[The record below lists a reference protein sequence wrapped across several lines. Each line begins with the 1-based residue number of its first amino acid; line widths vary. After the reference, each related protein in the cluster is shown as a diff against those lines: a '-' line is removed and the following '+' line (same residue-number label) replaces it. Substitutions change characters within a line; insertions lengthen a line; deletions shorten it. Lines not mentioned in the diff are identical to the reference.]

1 MRKLSGFAQPL
12 LGVLLWLWPLAS
24 VAQSDVP
31 LCDEFSMGGVEEA
44 MRANPGHDK
53 RCHAL
58 GMALIRQAGPHDYR
72 LFRAEAIF
80 RTLLRL
86 RPRAPFATIGF
97 AELKMRRRELGL
109 KGEGA
114 ASAIHEEAERATRI
128 RPVLPEAYVTLGRAE
143 LLDGCLPCAER
154 SAGLARQLG
163 VDSPEL
169 ALLRSRIDEQ
179 AGKPEEAR
187 AVLEGAIAAPGL
199 AQEPR
204 AWLQVALAELQVRSG
219 KLDDAD
225 RLFAEAAGSQPD
237 NVSAIIRRA
246 QVRLFEGGDLQG
258 ALDVGTANRRAAA
271 SAEIKR
277 MRAIAGYLAWSRDRS
292 AGRASE
298 QDLRR
303 IAQSSYLSPEGAL
316 VVCARHPALAS
327 ETEVMLAAGVAGRVD
342 ERDEAGDT
350 ALISAA
356 AGGNARV
363 ARLLVARKAD
373 VDAEGRYGRRPLS
386 YAADRSDHELL
397 ELLLRAGAVVDYA
410 DKDGRSPLLSAVQ
423 RRDSVATGLLLLHRA
438 KRSTAPPGHAGDL
451 LTAAAKSDDSA
462 TLQALLDSGIP
473 VDTVDGRGSTALV
486 VAVHWGSRQ
495 AVRLLLGR
503 GADAAKALDAARDRG
518 DEELIRLLSSSLKR
532 ST

>member
-1 MRKLSGFAQPL
+1 MRKLSGFAHPL

-169 ALLRSRIDEQ
+169 ALLRSRIHEQ

-187 AVLEGAIAAPGL
+187 AVLEGAIAAHGL

-303 IAQSSYLSPEGAL
+303 IAQSSYLSPAGAL

-327 ETEVMLAAGVAGRVD
+327 DTEVMLAAGVAGRVD

-356 AGGNARV
+356 AGGNARI
-363 ARLLVARKAD
+363 ARVLVLRKAD
-373 VDAEGRYGRRPLS
+373 VNAAGRYGRRPLS
-386 YAADRSDHELL
+386 HAAERKDHALL
-397 ELLLRAGAVVDYA
+397 ALLLQAGATVDYA
-410 DKDGRSPLLSAVQ
+410 DVDGRSPLMLSVQ
-423 RRDSVATGLLLLHRA
+423 ARDSVAAGLLLRHRA
-438 KRSTAPPGHAGDL
+438 TRSSTLPDQAGDL
-451 LTAAAKSDDSA
+451 LAASAMSDDAA
-462 TLQALLDSGIP
+462 TLQVLLDAGIP
-473 VDTVDGRGSTALV
+473 ADTADRQGRTALQ
-486 VAVHWGSRQ
+486 VAVLWGSRQ

>member
-1 MRKLSGFAQPL
+1 MRKPSGFAQPL

-24 VAQSDVP
+24 VAQSGVP
-31 LCDEFSMGGVEEA
+31 LCDEFGMGGVEEA
-44 MRANPGHDK
+44 MRASPDHDK

-58 GMALIRQAGPHDYR
+58 GMALIRQAGPHDHR

-86 RPRAPFATIGF
+86 RPQAPFATIGF

-114 ASAIHEEAERATRI
+114 ASAIHEEAERATRF

-143 LLDGCLPCAER
+143 LLDGCLPCAQR
-154 SAGLARQLG
+154 SADLARMLG
-163 VDSPEL
+163 VDTPEL
-169 ALLRSRIDEQ
+169 ALLRSRIAGQD
-179 AGKPEEAR
+179 GKPEAAR

-199 AQEPR
+199 APEPR
-204 AWLQVALAELQVRSG
+204 AWLQGALAELQVRSG
-219 KLDDAD
+219 NLDDAD
-225 RLFAEAAGSQPD
+225 RLFGEAAAAQPD
-237 NVSAIIRRA
+237 NVSVVIRRA

-258 ALDVGTANRRAAA
+258 ALEVGAASRRAAA

-277 MRAIAGYLAWSRDRS
+277 LRAIAGYLAWSRDRS

-303 IAQSSYLSPEGAL
+303 IAQASYLSPEGAL

-327 ETEVMLAAGVAGRVD
+327 ETEIMLAAGVVRRVD

-356 AGGNARV
+356 AGGNARI
-363 ARLLVARKAD
+363 ARVLVQRKAD
-373 VDAEGRYGRRPLS
+373 VNAAGRYGRRPLS
-386 YAADRSDHELL
+386 YAAERSDHALL
-397 ELLLRAGAVVDYA
+397 ALLLQAGAIVDYV
-410 DKDGRSPLLSAVQ
+410 DVDGRSPLMLSVQ
-423 RRDSVATGLLLLHRA
+423 SRDSVAAGLLIRHRA
-438 KRSTAPPGHAGDL
+438 TQSSALPEHAGEL
-451 LTAAAKSDDSA
+451 LSASAKSGDAA
-462 TLQALLDSGIP
+462 TLQVLLEAGIP
-473 VDTVDGRGSTALV
+473 ADTADRQGRTALQA
-486 VAVHWGSRQ
+486 AVLWGRRE
-495 AVRLLLGR
+495 AALVLLR
-503 GADAAKALDAARDRG
+503 HGADAEKAMDAARTLG
-518 DEELIRLLSSSLKR
+518 DPGMIELLSKFLRR